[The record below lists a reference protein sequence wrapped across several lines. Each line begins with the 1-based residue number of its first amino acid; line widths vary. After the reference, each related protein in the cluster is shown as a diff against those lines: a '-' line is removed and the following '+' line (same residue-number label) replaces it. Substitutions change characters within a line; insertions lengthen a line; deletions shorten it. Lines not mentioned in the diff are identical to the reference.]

1 MARITTA
8 TISIH
13 SQEVLAA
20 HCNSTLAYPVAVQV
34 TFDPDSPDS
43 LLSKSTRAR
52 RIDSLCVSVFVCVL
66 TIYLFSF
73 LSRETNVVL
82 YIYIYSDIESL
93 DQYRTSSSGMLRYS
107 IFIPLVNSIF
117 VVQTF
122 IHD

>member
-73 LSRETNVVL
+73 LSRETN
-82 YIYIYSDIESL
+82 IYIYSDIVSL